1 MEKTQLRTAQLGET
15 GLEITRIFRQPQQI
29 DPILDAANLELSD
42 EDVDEIEGRRGWGN
56 ERARRR

>member
-15 GLEITRIFRQPQQI
+15 GLEITRIFRQPRQI

-42 EDVDEIEGRRGWGN
+42 EDGDEIEGRRGWGN

>member
-1 MEKTQLRTAQLGET
+1 VEKTQLRTAQLGET

-29 DPILDAANLELSD
+29 DPILAANLELSD

>member
-42 EDVDEIEGRRGWGN
+42 
-56 ERARRR
+56 